1 MVVAMPVSDA
11 SSKVS
16 LNHNDQGAT
25 PHGGASCCD
34 GVIVDLRWCIRPI
47 AGDVLQYFINPAK

>member
-1 MVVAMPVSDA
+1 MVVAMPVSDE

-25 PHGGASCCD
+25 PDGGVSWRYSVS
-34 GVIVDLRWCIRPI
+34 GDLDWYPRVSPS
-47 AGDVLQYFINPAK
+47 P